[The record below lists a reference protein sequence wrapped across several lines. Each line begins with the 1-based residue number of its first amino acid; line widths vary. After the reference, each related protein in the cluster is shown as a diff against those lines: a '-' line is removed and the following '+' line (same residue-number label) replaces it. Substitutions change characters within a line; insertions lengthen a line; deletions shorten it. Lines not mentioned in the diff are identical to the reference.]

1 MSSKQGE
8 SGTEPG
14 SRRQNM
20 ICHKE
25 AQIEKGEPLAEGD
38 KSVEGEERQ
47 EGDISPYNGKYLLV
61 NAVHL

>member
-1 MSSKQGE
+1 
-8 SGTEPG
+8 
-14 SRRQNM
+14 M